1 MIWIW
6 AAAAAALVLG
16 LGQLRLGLLASYDGQ
31 ARAQALLGP
40 VKISLYPRPARTAPP
55 RQGGPSP
62 GGKKRPSI
70 TAGQGLALAR
80 GLLPIALEAAGRT
93 RRKIRVDRLRM
104 TLVVGG
110 GDPAEAALWYG
121 RGCAVMG
128 TLWGPLTEAFQVVD
142 GQGSV
147 QVDFDR
153 RDMELTGEIKATLT
167 LVQALGLGLVFGP
180 KAIRVF
186 QDTLMRQKGGISH
199 GKTTSLK

>member
-6 AAAAAALVLG
+6 IAAAAALVLG

-40 VKISLYPRPARTAPP
+40 VKVPLYPRPAPRPCPP
-55 RQGGPSP
+55 KSRPAQ
-62 GGKKRPSI
+62 GGKKRPSV
-70 TAGQGLALAR
+70 TMGQGLTLAR
-80 GLLPIALEAAGRT
+80 ELLPVALEAAGRT

-110 GDPAEAALWYG
+110 DDPAETALWYG

-153 RDMELTGEIKATLT
+153 RDMELTGEIKVTLT
-167 LVQALGLGLVFGP
+167 VVQALGLALLFGP
-180 KAIRVF
+180 KAIRAV
-186 QDTLMRQKGGISH
+186 QDTLMQQKGGISH